1 MDWIT
6 AHWQD
11 ITVILLALHV
21 VARRV
26 ADLTPTPEDNAALD
40 KLDKLVR
47 IIGVKPREADPK
59 EDK

>member
-47 IIGVKPREADPK
+47 IIGVKPRE
-59 EDK
+59 